1 MKNLLKSILSLAVFA
16 AVLGAIWMY
25 ISKLISAD
33 EFEDEMDED
42 FDNFDEFEDDEVELR
57 QKKRGYFTLKTKAD
71 EAKVEEAEA

>member
-33 EFEDEMDED
+33 EFEDELDED

-57 QKKRGYFTLKTKAD
+57 QKKRGYFTLKTKTD